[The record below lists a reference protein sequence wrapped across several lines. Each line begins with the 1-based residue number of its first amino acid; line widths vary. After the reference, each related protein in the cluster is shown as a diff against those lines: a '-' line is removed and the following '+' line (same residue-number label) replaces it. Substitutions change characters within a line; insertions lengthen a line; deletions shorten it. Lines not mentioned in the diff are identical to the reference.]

1 MIEFTTPINN
11 FSAPPPYPGGPSY
24 PAIVITYVYTC
35 LCTVSVA
42 TLRRYP
48 GRISPAPP
56 SKTKTFHRRL
66 KRGLSPLSI
75 PPITSDRELAAS
87 RLSRREFSS
96 PLPPPRSSS
105 STRRR
110 KVPPSFSL
118 ADSLS
123 KRSVHL
129 LCFLSAFL
137 RFFLFH
143 PFCPS
148 LSLSPSLPR
157 RSGVPAIGRGYLS
170 IIKTIRSYRLS
181 RTGAVVFSALSINVL
196 IDFGPLPRGRPSPPI
211 LSSARFLPPLVAA
224 RRARVIDL
232 HIYLLS
238 FYCLVYTVPRY
249 LYRIILGNGQV
260 RSFIAGTVKRF
271 DPIIPFFPS
280 VKILPL

>member
-75 PPITSDRELAAS
+75 PPITSERELAAS

-96 PLPPPRSSS
+96 PLSPPRSSS

-148 LSLSPSLPR
+148 LSLLR
-157 RSGVPAIGRGYLS
+157 YLVGRACRLLAGD
-170 IIKTIRSYRLS
+170 IFRLS
-181 RTGAVVFSALSINVL
+181 RPSVATALAERA
-196 IDFGPLPRGRPSPPI
+196 P
-211 LSSARFLPPLVAA
+211 LSSRLFQLM
-224 RRARVIDL
+224 
-232 HIYLLS
+232 
-238 FYCLVYTVPRY
+238 F
-249 LYRIILGNGQV
+249 
-260 RSFIAGTVKRF
+260 
-271 DPIIPFFPS
+271 
-280 VKILPL
+280 